1 MMPTI
6 QTLIDISAQM
16 MYVSIL
22 LSMPVLLTSL
32 VVGVFISLIQTITS
46 VQEMTITFV
55 PKLIAVMAVTLLALP
70 WMINLMVEYTEDLWE
85 MMAVFPGGGS

>member
-1 MMPTI
+1 MPTVPDI
-6 QTLIDISAQM
+6 IDISEQM
-16 MYVSIL
+16 MIVSVM

-55 PKLIAVMAVTLLALP
+55 PKLIMVMGVTLLALP
-70 WMINLMVEYTEDLWE
+70 WMIQLMVEYTEDLWE
-85 MMAVFPGGGS
+85 GMSILSGGI

>member
-1 MMPTI
+1 MPQVQDI
-6 QTLIDISAQM
+6 IDIAEKM
-16 MYVSIL
+16 MLTSVM

-55 PKLIAVMAVTLLALP
+55 PKLCMVMAVTLLALP
-70 WMINLMVEYTEDLWE
+70 WMIELMTEYTEDLWSS
-85 MMAVFPGGGS
+85 MSLLSGGG

>member
-1 MMPTI
+1 MMPTV
-6 QTLIDISAQM
+6 QTIIDISAQM

-70 WMINLMVEYTEDLWE
+70 WMIQLMVEYTEDLWE
-85 MMAVFPGGGS
+85 MMSIFPGGGS